1 MNNLELL
8 ASFQAE
14 EHALSQAFSN
24 HDLNRESSYLGLSA
38 EFSDLFRDVL
48 KFPDDELCEKLREH
62 IASGADVDATPR
74 GYGVTPF
81 GRCFADGK
89 MASMRLLIRSGA
101 KTGWTPDQV
110 SLALGDVPASPQ
122 TKDLDPF
129 WFACRVGN
137 IAAAREYVS
146 KFNAGRNKDS
156 GAVIAAVRARASDVV
171 KWLMDLGFDP
181 NAIDDIEWGALERA
195 VDNDDLA
202 TAEALLAAGAAPFGS
217 PAKSYTSPVA
227 NATSDPMR
235 RLFVAYGVN
244 PAEFEYGPSLEDPEL
259 SSLPEIK
266 LTQSVFEANR
276 TRRVGQSNP
285 ERLLPAFWSEQMR
298 IGGYGAPKSLICA
311 PDRNNPV
318 WTFSRFGRSA
328 TVLPDGRLVFVAGE
342 HEDHYDDDFCIYAD
356 VTVLGT
362 DGSVDHF
369 VYPEDVFPPTDFHS
383 ATLVGDQIWLIGS
396 LGYPENRRKG
406 QTQVLRL
413 NTINFSITPMQTSG
427 SGPGWIHRH
436 RAVLTEGGILV
447 IGGKIEPG
455 YEDNDSTFLLN
466 LETLNW
472 SEVSNSGHL

>member
-14 EHALSQAFSN
+14 EKALQKAFSN

-38 EFSDLFRDVL
+38 ELSDLLRDVL
-48 KFPDDELCEKLREH
+48 KFPDGELSEKLREH
-62 IASGADVDATPR
+62 IASGADVDETPS
-74 GYGVTPF
+74 GYGVTAF
-81 GRCFADGK
+81 RRCFGDGK
-89 MASMRLLIRSGA
+89 MASLRLLISAGA
-101 KTGWTPDQV
+101 KTGWPPDQV
-110 SLALGDVPASPQ
+110 SLALGKVPALPQ
-122 TKDLDPF
+122 MGDIDPF

-137 IAAAREYVS
+137 IAAASEYVS
-146 KFNAGRNKDS
+146 KFDAGRNKDS
-156 GAVIAAVRARASDVV
+156 GVVIAAVQARASDVV

-181 NAIDDIEWGALERA
+181 NAVDDIEWSALERA

-217 PAKSYTSPVA
+217 PMKSYTSPVEK
-227 NATSDPMR
+227 ATSDPMR

-244 PAEFEYGPSLEDPEL
+244 PAKFEYAPSLENLRL
-259 SSLPEIK
+259 SNFPKKK
-266 LTQSVFEANR
+266 LTHSAFEAHR
-276 TRRVGQSNP
+276 SRRAGRSNP
-285 ERLLPAFWSEQMR
+285 ERFLPTFWSEQMR
-298 IGGYGAPKSLICA
+298 TGQYCVPKSLTYA
-311 PDRNNPV
+311 PDRDNPV

-362 DGSVDHF
+362 DSNVDHF
-369 VYPEDVFPPTDFHS
+369 VYPEEVFPPTDFHS

-396 LGYPENRRKG
+396 LGYPENRRNG

-413 NTINFSITPMQTSG
+413 NTMSFAVTPVQTSG
-427 SGPGWIHRH
+427 SGPGWIHGH
-436 RAVLTEGGILV
+436 RAALTEDGILV
-447 IGGKIEPG
+447 TGGKIEPG

-466 LETLNW
+466 LETLTW
-472 SEVSNSGHL
+472 SQISSNGHL